1 MLVSPDADAAAAR
14 AATRARI
21 LAHLSSHNVMTLATS
36 AVWAA
41 AVFYVNDGLTL
52 YFLSSPTSRHCRD
65 LALDARIA
73 ATIQRDYE
81 DWRLIRGIQL
91 EGIVR
96 AVAADD
102 EQRVRRL
109 YGQKF
114 PFVIA
119 GADPAIDKALSKIRW
134 YEVRP
139 RDIYLVD
146 NSVRFGYREFLDM
159 GVDPN

>member
-1 MLVSPDADAAAAR
+1 
-14 AATRARI
+14 
-21 LAHLSSHNVMTLATS
+21 MTLATS

-41 AVFYVNDGLTL
+41 AVFYVNDGLRL
-52 YFLSSPTSRHCRD
+52 YFLSSPASRHCRD
-65 LALDARIA
+65 LAQDGRVA
-73 ATIQRDYE
+73 ATIQRDYV

-102 EQRVRRL
+102 EQHVRRL

-114 PFVIA
+114 PFVTA

-134 YEVRP
+134 YEVQP
-139 RDIYLVD
+139 RGIYLLD
-146 NSVRFGYREFLDM
+146 NSVHFGHREFLDTA
-159 GVDPN
+159 VDPI